1 MTRQEKLI
9 RNRKIS
15 NFVYDNYKPSRYQS
29 WTGRTYKYFS
39 NYYQTCTTI
48 KFALFQNYNSIDTS
62 KLEKF
67 LKKEGIQY
75 KEVKKLHSYNYNSL
89 IIRFEL

>member
-1 MTRQEKLI
+1 MTRQQKII

-15 NFVYDNYKPSRYQS
+15 NFVYDNYNPSRYQS

-39 NYYQTCTTI
+39 NSYQTCTTI
-48 KFALFQNYNSIDTS
+48 KFALFQGYNSVDTS

-75 KEVKKLHSYNYNSL
+75 KEVKKLPSYNYTSL